1 MIHAGIQKYKEDDN
15 YRDAL
20 IQAGIQKYQEDENY
34 RDTLIEYGIHKY
46 QEDEDYRK
54 ALYQS
59 GIEKYKDDNEYRE
72 KLKQASIHK
81 YEADANHKEHVK
93 QASVHKYEVD
103 VNHKEHVKQ
112 ASIYKLEAY
121 DRNQDFGGQEDLGE
135 DFSMSLPE
143 LSKYKDMN
151 TETEFVDFKMGAVET
166 YLEQMDKSLD
176 CDASNLYKEK
186 ISKKKLALRDYKLF
200 TKSKRFKG
208 SPIKACD
215 LSVSAVR
222 ASNVNFDPRPRAS
235 QNTSNYQDYFRNICL
250 NHKYGSTLPIVQ
262 LYPPANIYGVVTDHD
277 YFEFHPEDKW
287 LSENC
292 ISTITDEEISK
303 IESFTSGQAKN
314 PRICKATERTDFEKL
329 ARSMTEIVDLKTAPI
344 LHGQKYEK
352 SALSKYE
359 QDFGRSPV
367 NCGIYVSKSHPF
379 IAASPDGII
388 NDTVVEV
395 KCPFVAKDKMISPKT
410 IPFLLYNDGK
420 LMLNESHN
428 YYYQVQGQMFCTN
441 LKNCHF
447 VVFTLQEVQYIHIK
461 RDDIFIQNMVEKLED
476 FYKTYFRKAI
486 LQKFLY
492 KDYDK
497 YSFE

>member
-1 MIHAGIQKYKEDDN
+1 
-15 YRDAL
+15 
-20 IQAGIQKYQEDENY
+20 
-34 RDTLIEYGIHKY
+34 
-46 QEDEDYRK
+46 
-54 ALYQS
+54 
-59 GIEKYKDDNEYRE
+59 
-72 KLKQASIHK
+72 
-81 YEADANHKEHVK
+81 
-93 QASVHKYEVD
+93 
-103 VNHKEHVKQ
+103 
-112 ASIYKLEAY
+112 
-121 DRNQDFGGQEDLGE
+121 
-135 DFSMSLPE
+135 
-143 LSKYKDMN
+143 MN

-186 ISKKKLALRDYKLF
+186 FLKYIRVATENNIFYVKSECRAQMKKSVTYNVDVSIDCDGSIFESQCECAAGMGPNAHCKHVCCVLIALYYFSSNGEIVTEETCTQRLQTF
-200 TKSKRFKG
+200 HKSKRFKG

-250 NHKYGSTLPIVQ
+250 NHKYGSTLPTVQ

-287 LSENC
+287 LLENC

-303 IESFTSGQAKN
+303 IESFTSGQAKK
-314 PRICKATERTDFEKL
+314 PRWKEERCKRLQSSSFGRICKATERTDFEKL

-367 NCGIYVSKSHPF
+367 NCGIYVRKSHPF

>member
-1 MIHAGIQKYKEDDN
+1 
-15 YRDAL
+15 
-20 IQAGIQKYQEDENY
+20 
-34 RDTLIEYGIHKY
+34 
-46 QEDEDYRK
+46 
-54 ALYQS
+54 
-59 GIEKYKDDNEYRE
+59 
-72 KLKQASIHK
+72 
-81 YEADANHKEHVK
+81 
-93 QASVHKYEVD
+93 
-103 VNHKEHVKQ
+103 
-112 ASIYKLEAY
+112 
-121 DRNQDFGGQEDLGE
+121 
-135 DFSMSLPE
+135 
-143 LSKYKDMN
+143 MN

-186 ISKKKLALRDYKLF
+186 FLKYIRVATENNIFYVKSECRAQMKKSVTYNVDVSIDCDALYYFSSNGEIVTEETCTQRLQTF
-200 TKSKRFKG
+200 HKSKRFKG

-215 LSVSAVR
+215 LS
-222 ASNVNFDPRPRAS
+222 
-235 QNTSNYQDYFRNICL
+235 DYFRNICL

-287 LSENC
+287 LLENC

-314 PRICKATERTDFEKL
+314 PRWKEERCKRLQSSSFGRICKATERTDFEKL

-476 FYKTYFRKAI
+476 FYKTYFERIFFKI
-486 LQKFLY
+486 
-492 KDYDK
+492 
-497 YSFE
+497 SV

>member
-1 MIHAGIQKYKEDDN
+1 M
-15 YRDAL
+15 
-20 IQAGIQKYQEDENY
+20 
-34 RDTLIEYGIHKY
+34 
-46 QEDEDYRK
+46 
-54 ALYQS
+54 
-59 GIEKYKDDNEYRE
+59 
-72 KLKQASIHK
+72 
-81 YEADANHKEHVK
+81 
-93 QASVHKYEVD
+93 
-103 VNHKEHVKQ
+103 
-112 ASIYKLEAY
+112 EAY

-135 DFSMSLPE
+135 DFLMSLPE
-143 LSKYKDMN
+143 LYKYKDMN
-151 TETEFVDFKMGAVET
+151 TETEFVDFRMGAVET

-176 CDASNLYKEK
+176 CDATNLYKEK
-186 ISKKKLALRDYKLF
+186 FLKYIRLATENNMFYVKSECRAQMKKSVTYNVDVSIDCSSLTALYFFSSNGEIVTEETCTQRLQTF
-200 TKSKRFKG
+200 HKSKRFKG

-215 LSVSAVR
+215 LSVSVVR
-222 ASNVNFDPRPRAS
+222 ASNVNFDPRPRAL

-250 NHKYGSTLPIVQ
+250 SHKYGLTLPIVQ
-262 LYPPANIYGVVTDHD
+262 LYPPANIYGVITDHD

-287 LSENC
+287 LRDNC

-314 PRICKATERTDFEKL
+314 PRWKEERCKRSQSSSFGRICKATDRTNFEKL
-329 ARSMTEIVDLKTAPI
+329 ARSMTEIVNLKTAPI

-359 QDFGRSPV
+359 QDYGRSPL

-388 NDTVVEV
+388 NDTVVEI
-395 KCPFVAKDKMISPKT
+395 KSPFVAKDKMISPKT

-441 LKNCHF
+441 LKTCHF

-461 RDDIFIQNMVEKLED
+461 RDDIFIQYMVEKLED
-476 FYKTYFRKAI
+476 FYKTYFRNAI

>member
-1 MIHAGIQKYKEDDN
+1 MVSNYGSWSLPQLKEELKK
-15 YRDAL
+15 RKAKL
-20 IQAGIQKYQEDENY
+20 SERKRE
-34 RDTLIEYGIHKY
+34 LIE
-46 QEDEDYRK
+46 R
-54 ALYQS
+54 
-59 GIEKYKDDNEYRE
+59 
-72 KLKQASIHK
+72 
-81 YEADANHKEHVK
+81 
-93 QASVHKYEVD
+93 
-103 VNHKEHVKQ
+103 
-112 ASIYKLEAY
+112 LEAY

-151 TETEFVDFKMGAVET
+151 TETEFVDFRMGAVET
-166 YLEQMDKSLD
+166 YLEQMDNNGEIVTEETCTQRLQT
-176 CDASNLYKEK
+176 
-186 ISKKKLALRDYKLF
+186 F
-200 TKSKRFKG
+200 HKSKRFKG

-215 LSVSAVR
+215 LSVTVVR
-222 ASNVNFDPRPRAS
+222 ASNVNFDPRPRAF

-250 NHKYGSTLPIVQ
+250 SHKCGSTLPIVQ

-287 LSENC
+287 LRENC

-314 PRICKATERTDFEKL
+314 PRWKEERCKRLQSSSFGRICKATDRTDFEKL
-329 ARSMTEIVDLKTAPI
+329 ARSMTEIVNLKTAPI

-352 SALSKYE
+352 SKYE

-367 NCGIYVSKSHPF
+367 NCGIYVSKSHLF

-388 NDTVVEV
+388 NDTVVKV

-428 YYYQVQGQMFCTN
+428 YYYQVHGQMFCTN
-441 LKNCHF
+441 LKTCHF

-461 RDDIFIQNMVEKLED
+461 RDDIFIQNLVEKLED

-492 KDYDK
+492 KGYDK